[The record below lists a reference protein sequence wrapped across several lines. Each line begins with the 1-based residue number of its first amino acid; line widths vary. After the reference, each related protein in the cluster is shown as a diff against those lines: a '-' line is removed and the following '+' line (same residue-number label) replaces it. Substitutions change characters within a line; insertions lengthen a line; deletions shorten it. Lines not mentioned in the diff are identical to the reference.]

1 MSLEAVMICLDN
13 SEWMRNGDYS
23 PTRFQSQT
31 ETLNYLTEAKLR
43 NHQDSTV
50 GLLSMAGKRIE
61 VHVAPCR
68 SPGKVVKALTKEVKI
83 GGKSDVLGAL
93 KTAQLALKNRQNKN
107 LRQRIIL
114 FVGSPIEDD
123 VKQFIK
129 LGKIFKKH
137 NIAVDVINFGEE
149 NISNENVEKLEA
161 LVNTVKNGDNSHFL
175 NVPPGPH
182 DFSDLVLT
190 SGIMHGQAA
199 GGFGG
204 LNNLGDLG
212 VIPANLGG
220 SQTGTG
226 GTGNA
231 PTTTAGNAPIIGPD
245 GIAVDPNIDPETYM
259 AMKASLEEEYQ
270 RQQRLAKERETKSA
284 APTTSSTAPKA
295 TSSASSSTASS
306 STASSSSTT
315 TSTGS
320 SSSSSSSGETPME
333 TEDED
338 VDEAEAALLQQALQ
352 MSIQAENEESSSSSA
367 SSTPVSSS
375 SSSSTTVSSESEK
388 KGTATVEE
396 EQPDLALALSDPNF
410 LNSLLESV
418 PGVNKDQISMD
429 SILEGLQG
437 TPTTPEET
445 QGKKPKKKPT
455 KPGKKGG
462 KKRKDPK

>member
-13 SEWMRNGDYS
+13 SEWMRNGDYIPS
-23 PTRFQSQT
+23 RFASQT
-31 ETLNYLTEAKLR
+31 DTINYLTEAKLR

-50 GLLSMAGKRIE
+50 GVLSMAGKRIE

-68 SPGKVVKALTKEVKI
+68 SPGKILKALTKEIKI
-83 GGKSDVLGAL
+83 SGKSDVLGAL

-161 LVNTVKNGDNSHFL
+161 LVNTVRNGDNSHFL

-212 VIPANLGG
+212 VIPASLGVP
-220 SQTGTG
+220 QTGTG

-231 PTTTAGNAPIIGPD
+231 PTTSAGNAPIIGPD

-295 TSSASSSTASS
+295 TSSASSSSTASS
-306 STASSSSTT
+306 SSASSSSTT
-315 TSTGS
+315 TTG

-352 MSIQAENEESSSSSA
+352 MSIQAENEESSSYSSA
-367 SSTPVSSS
+367 SSTPA

-388 KGTATVEE
+388 KGTTTMDE